1 MSSDPL
7 DLIRESPLGTRM
19 TVRRRIDG
27 GHTDAVGYLRERSDT
42 ECVVETRRGLVTIA
56 LADVTA
62 SKQFGDFMKSRQ
74 FGVIFLGSEEFGKYL
89 AERDAQFG
97 AALEAAGLGKK

>member
-1 MSSDPL
+1 LAAEGAPKLKPMSSDPV

-42 ECVVETRRGLVTIA
+42 ECVVETRRGLVTIS

-62 SKQFGDFMKSRQ
+62 TRAVPPPPLRRAPRFPP
-74 FGVIFLGSEEFGKYL
+74 LG
-89 AERDAQFG
+89 
-97 AALEAAGLGKK
+97 